1 MTRSILTYLTA
12 ILLIIQFSS
21 CSEDAPV
28 VVDTIRGNVFITNQE
43 QLDEFVAQNIKTV
56 NGDLTIAPISEN
68 GTVDISDLSVLSNLD
83 SITGTLII
91 RQTRGLTSLN
101 GFEGIRF
108 LGGSLFIE
116 FNEDLT
122 SLNGINNLTKAV
134 TVQVLANPKLQNIDA
149 ISGINNV
156 RTLNISRNTT
166 LPQLTTF
173 NSLNQLS
180 FLVIAGNTQL
190 SSLQGLENLQNC
202 TEILSVLRNDNLTDL
217 SGLNGLTEVAL
228 LDIGENTNLTNL
240 TALSGVTSVKALS
253 ITKNAS
259 LRTLTGLENL
269 ESIRQGSIDIW
280 DNPVLES
287 LEGLGEELNFVGQA
301 GFTTRQSA
309 SIRIGNN
316 PLLTDLGSIRLRGAL
331 FNQLEFWDMPL
342 VTAVPKFEAGTAIS
356 DLRVENLDQVVNLA
370 PILAVDGPIHD
381 LTIINNDLLENLD
394 GLTGFNSVSG
404 NFNVGNNEKLH
415 DLCGISDAILQ
426 EVYESYLVVRNAY
439 NPTIEDFKAG
449 NCSN

>member
-1 MTRSILTYLTA
+1 MTRSLFRYLAAT
-12 ILLIIQFSS
+12 LLIIQFTS

-28 VVDTIRGNVFITNQE
+28 VVDTIRGNVFISNQE
-43 QLDEFVAQNIKTV
+43 QLDEFVSQNIKTI
-56 NGDLTIAPISEN
+56 NGDLTISPISEN
-68 GTVDISDLSVLSNLD
+68 GTVDISDLSALDELD
-83 SITGTLII
+83 SITGSLII
-91 RQTRGLTSLN
+91 RQTRGLSSLN

-108 LGGSLFIE
+108 LGGSLFVE
-116 FNEDLT
+116 YNQDLS
-122 SLNGINNLTKAV
+122 SLNGLNNLTKAV
-134 TVQVLANPKLQNIDA
+134 TVQVLGNPKLQNIDA
-149 ISGINNV
+149 IGGLNNV
-156 RTLNISRNTT
+156 RTLNISRNTQLT
-166 LPQLTTF
+166 QLTTF
-173 NSLNQLS
+173 SDLTQVS

-190 SSLQGLENLQNC
+190 NSLQGLENIQNSS
-202 TEILSVLRNDNLTDL
+202 EILSILRNPNLTDL

-228 LDIGENTNLTNL
+228 LDIGENINLTDI
-240 TALSGVTSVKALS
+240 TALSGITSAKALS
-253 ITKNAS
+253 ITRNTS
-259 LRTLTGLENL
+259 LKSLSGLENL

-287 LEGLGEELNFVGQA
+287 LSGLGDELNFVGQA

-316 PLLTDLGSIRLRGAL
+316 PLLTDLGSIRFRGAL
-331 FNQLEFWDMPL
+331 FNQLEFFNMPL

-370 PILAVDGPIHD
+370 PILAMDGPIHD

-404 NFNVGNNEKLH
+404 NFNIGNNEKLT

-439 NPTIEDFKAG
+439 NPTIDDFKGG